1 MHDRICYLRRGRGDR
16 DARGHARTQTVT
28 CMGTQACTPLG
39 QPPRDTYTRA
49 NAHAYTPLTRHT
61 RVHACM
67 QACSSSTCRSTHMHR
82 GMRATCPCRCIY
94 LYWQEVPLLSW
105 QRRLCSPV
113 RRVQQSPSARASPSS
128 VISSRVVGRVLPP
141 VESGTSAPPLHPML
155 AQAAPAAQS
164 PILQAD
170 AACLCPHL
178 APGRQGHCPGCPP
191 CRGSRRS
198 GGPSPAR
205 SGSARGCCTP
215 EWVTPSLNF
224 WQGPHLQHPPPQ
236 PCTHPVPVALALA
249 LLVTQHRDVLALAL
263 EAHLPRGQGIS
274 TR

>member
-141 VESGTSAPPLHPML
+141 VESGTSAPP
-155 AQAAPAAQS
+155 AAPHAGSGRASRTKPHS
-164 PILQAD
+164 PG
-170 AACLCPHL
+170 
-178 APGRQGHCPGCPP
+178 GRRLPV
-191 CRGSRRS
+191 
-198 GGPSPAR
+198 PSPR
-205 SGSARGCCTP
+205 SRAA
-215 EWVTPSLNF
+215 
-224 WQGPHLQHPPPQ
+224 GPLSWLPPVPGLSQVGGAQ
-236 PCTHPVPVALALA
+236 PCSQWQCPW
-249 LLVTQHRDVLALAL
+249 LLHT
-263 EAHLPRGQGIS
+263 
-274 TR
+274 